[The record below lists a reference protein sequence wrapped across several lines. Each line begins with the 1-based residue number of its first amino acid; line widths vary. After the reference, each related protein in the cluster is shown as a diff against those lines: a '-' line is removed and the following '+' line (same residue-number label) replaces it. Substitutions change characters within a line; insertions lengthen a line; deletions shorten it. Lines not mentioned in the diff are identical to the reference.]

1 MGLARAVPARIAVVV
16 LTERGGRAE
25 LADVGEREMRQ
36 GHSRVTLTDQKL
48 EFEIS
53 KGRYVCPPRRGCPRA
68 CCGVR
73 APRLHLWTAP
83 PLSMWNIRRRVGAG
97 RPCSAAAGSLVTKC
111 GLRTWQFVDAKAG
124 DGSSA
129 AAWVWGM
136 AVHPP
141 VTRAMA
147 VRARS

>member
-1 MGLARAVPARIAVVV
+1 MLWSACATPPSVDCPTAVHVEYQ
-16 LTERGGRAE
+16 TESGGRPPV
-25 LADVGEREMRQ
+25 LGGSMQ
-36 GHSRVTLTDQKL
+36 SGHKR
-48 EFEIS
+48 
-53 KGRYVCPPRRGCPRA
+53 
-68 CCGVR
+68 
-73 APRLHLWTAP
+73 
-83 PLSMWNIRRRVGAG
+83 
-97 RPCSAAAGSLVTKC
+97 